1 MTLCPA
7 AAADAGLARDI
18 LTSVDCHVQIYALAG
33 YAALT
38 GPHSPLPAA
47 LTAMMTIYVALI
59 GWRLLFG
66 AEGARLSETPLIA
79 VKLGMILTLTL
90 SWSAFQTLVF
100 DFDQGAPLQIAR
112 VISAPMAL
120 GEPGRAGDPVA
131 GIQAAYDELTADAAE
146 LSRKAVQAGSGA
158 PAPGQGGSTA
168 PGAQAQAD
176 AAAALGRAAGALLA
190 STVGVLAVAIIAT
203 GVLTAVGPVFIAL
216 FLFDVT
222 RGLFVGWLR
231 ALAAAMLAPLVCW
244 VTTSLLL
251 VTLGPRID
259 TLAQQRAA
267 HAIDLTTAASAAT
280 LVMIFAAAQGLL
292 VLAGL
297 LIAGGFRLRQGRLS
311 TLYQP
316 ADQVT
321 VQDARTRIAL
331 STRAQASAREAAQ
344 PGARPGG
351 EALVM
356 GRAAA
361 AAPAGRDGTDAA
373 APPRTGRL
381 GEAYSRA
388 MVMREWAR
396 PAPERRA

>member
-1 MTLCPA
+1 MSLCPA
-7 AAADAGLARDI
+7 AMADAGLVRDI

-59 GWRLLFG
+59 GWGLLFG
-66 AEGARLSETPLIA
+66 AQGPRLSETPLIA
-79 VKLGMILTLTL
+79 VKLGVTLTLTL

-112 VISAPMAL
+112 VISEPMAL
-120 GEPGRAGDPVA
+120 AEPGRAGDPVA
-131 GIQAAYDELTADAAE
+131 AIQAAYDELTADSAE
-146 LSRKAVQAGSGA
+146 LSRKAVLAGAGV
-158 PAPGQGGSTA
+158 PPPGQGGSTA
-168 PGAQAQAD
+168 PGAQAQAA

-190 STVGVLAVAIIAT
+190 STAGVLAVAIIAT
-203 GVLTAVGPVFIAL
+203 GVLTAVGPVFVAL

-222 RGLFVGWLR
+222 RGLFAGWLR

-259 TLAQQRAA
+259 SLAQQRAA

-292 VLAGL
+292 VLVGL
-297 LIAGGFRLRQGRLS
+297 LIAGGFQLRPGRNA
-311 TLYQP
+311 TVFQP
-316 ADQVT
+316 TDQAQVRE
-321 VQDARTRIAL
+321 ARARIAL
-331 STRAQASAREAAQ
+331 STRAQTSAREAAR

-351 EALVM
+351 GGFVM
-356 GRAAA
+356 GRAGA
-361 AAPAGRDGTDAA
+361 AAPAGRDGTDAV
-373 APPRTGRL
+373 APPRAGRL

-388 MVMREWAR
+388 MVMREWGR
-396 PAPERRA
+396 PTPERRA